1 MRRIVLLV
9 LLFLVVFG
17 VVSLAQQKPV
27 EKTTTTPMAPTA
39 GPRMEFLDE
48 VSYYEQRYE
57 RLADAI
63 PEQKFNWRPA
73 EGVRT
78 VGEVYMHVVTAN
90 YSFAKM
96 LGTPP
101 PAGYDPKALLAESN
115 DKAAVVQSL
124 KDSFAYFRSAI
135 IDLKDSDLSKEVKTP
150 RGQTT
155 IRGAF
160 FIITGHFGEH
170 LGQSIAYART
180 IGIVPPWTE
189 ERLRQES
196 DKSKP

>member
-1 MRRIVLLV
+1 MRRVVVLC
-9 LLFLVVFG
+9 LLFLF
-17 VVSLAQQKPV
+17 VSGALSRAQQKPL
-27 EKTTTTPMAPTA
+27 EKPSITPMAPTT

-63 PEQKFNWRPA
+63 PAQKFNWRPA

-78 VGEVYMHVVTAN
+78 VGEVYMHIVTAN
-90 YSFAKM
+90 YTFAKM

-101 PAGYDPKALLAESN
+101 PAGYDPKALLAEST
-115 DKAAVVQSL
+115 DKAAVMQSL
-124 KDSFAYFRSAI
+124 KDSFAHFREAI
-135 IDLKDSDLSKEVKTP
+135 LDLKDADLTKEVKTP

-189 ERLRQES
+189 ERMRQES